1 MEFIWATLCKFWK
14 VGSNKWDMTRVL
26 SCIEPYSVVTFYG
39 ECLNFNSSVTW
50 LHFVRSLSR
59 VPLKNVADHSALC
72 PDCHDLLLDHDIIYL
87 WLINSIMSASV
98 IFAVVKLLL
107 MLIQRS
113 GYAGEK
119 EKGMDETEWNREGK
133 TGRRERKVNEGTQQR
148 IKMWIKKGRK
158 RGQK

>member
-1 MEFIWATLCKFWK
+1 
-14 VGSNKWDMTRVL
+14 
-26 SCIEPYSVVTFYG
+26 
-39 ECLNFNSSVTW
+39 
-50 LHFVRSLSR
+50 
-59 VPLKNVADHSALC
+59 
-72 PDCHDLLLDHDIIYL
+72 
-87 WLINSIMSASV
+87 MSASV

-148 IKMWIKKGRK
+148 IKMWSKEGKKERPKVGNHSFK
-158 RGQK
+158 TDVHTPSLQYVCVCVKV